1 MGRFDDL
8 FNEADAAFN
17 ANEKYK
23 EELKGLAGLSEE
35 QITSVSPDTKAY
47 DALVKVVKQ
56 ASKENLSKAQ
66 LVDNIKSL
74 GDIAVKLAKKI
85 PQFGELL

>member
-8 FNEADAAFN
+8 FNDADAAFD

-23 EELKGLAGLSEE
+23 KELEALTGLSKDA
-35 QITSVSPDTKAY
+35 IRSVTPDTKDY
-47 DALVKVVKQ
+47 DALIKVVQQ

-66 LVDNIKSL
+66 LVDNIKEL
-74 GDIAVKLAKKI
+74 GDVAVKIAKKI
-85 PQFGELL
+85 PQFADLL

>member
-8 FNEADAAFN
+8 FDDADAAFN

-23 EELKGLAGLSEE
+23 KELEALTGLSKDA
-35 QITSVSPDTKAY
+35 IRSVTPDTKDY
-47 DALVKVVKQ
+47 DALIKVVQQ

-66 LVDNIKSL
+66 LVDNIKEL
-74 GDIAVKLAKKI
+74 GDVAVKIAKKI
-85 PQFGELL
+85 PQFADLL

>member
-8 FNEADAAFN
+8 FNDADAAFD

-23 EELKGLAGLSEE
+23 KELEALTGLSKDA
-35 QITSVSPDTKAY
+35 IRSVTPDTKDY
-47 DALVKVVKQ
+47 DALIKVVQQ

-66 LVDNIKSL
+66 LVDNIKDL
-74 GDIAVKLAKKI
+74 GDVAVKIAKKI
-85 PQFGELL
+85 PKFADLL